1 MTKQELETQ
10 NGQLLEALSRAN
22 TANRELSEL
31 VQKLTQKLNDAIERV
46 KYLDGQV
53 KMLELQKQAA
63 TKYSD
68 SDRNY

>member
-1 MTKQELETQ
+1 MIKMLDQDKTNKLYVVKAGDTI
-10 NGQLLEALSRAN
+10 
-22 TANRELSEL
+22 SEL